1 MKAREWRDILEEQRR
16 SQGKVLFT
24 RTELAHL
31 GRVDRKA
38 LNVELWR
45 LRRQGILLRYAQG
58 LHGLPGAAGVE
69 DLLPAIDS
77 HAYMTG
83 LHALHRHNVVDQVP
97 ATITCFTDRR
107 SPRATIRETPVG
119 RFKLVLARG
128 KVYAPPGDGVLA
140 GPEQAFCDFVY
151 LCRRAGVEAAAQAT
165 FRGLDRLSPD
175 CLRAI
180 APRYPA
186 TVQNEVRRLLG
197 LLSRTRAAEIA
208 GAFQDSEG
216 KTDVAVHHDRYLGE
230 AFR

>member
-1 MKAREWRDILEEQRR
+1 MASSGRGDAMKAREWRDILEEQRR

-38 LNVELWR
+38 LNVEIWR
-45 LRRQGILLRYAQG
+45 LRRQGILLRYAHG
-58 LHGLPGAAGVE
+58 LHGLPGAAGAE
-69 DLLPAIDS
+69 DLLAAIDS

-107 SPRATIRETPVG
+107 SPRAAIRETPVA

-140 GPEQAFCDFVY
+140 GPEQALCDFVY
-151 LCRRAGVEAAAQAT
+151 LCRRAGVEAVAQGT

-175 CLRAI
+175 RLRII
-180 APRYPA
+180 AARYPS
-186 TVQNEVRRLLG
+186 TVQTDV
-197 LLSRTRAAEIA
+197 LSAMTRMTEIA
-208 GAFQDSEG
+208 TAPSMGSRG
-216 KTDVAVHHDRYLGE
+216 GE
-230 AFR
+230 KE